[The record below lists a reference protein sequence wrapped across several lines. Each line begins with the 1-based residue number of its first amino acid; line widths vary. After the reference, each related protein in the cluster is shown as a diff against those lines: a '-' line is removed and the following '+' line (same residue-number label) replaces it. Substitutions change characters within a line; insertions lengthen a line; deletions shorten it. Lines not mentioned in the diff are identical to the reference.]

1 MRLPLKRETAELE
14 QRRREG
20 AKQMDKSKVK
30 ILVVDDEQ
38 GLCAGVQ
45 EALRREGYVVD
56 ATTDA
61 PAALKLA
68 EQRLYNLVISDIKMP
83 GLSGLELLTR
93 VRAHSRDTLFI
104 LMTAYGTVE
113 SAVEAMKQGAYDYLP
128 KPIDMKRL
136 RALVQK
142 ALEFQAVVAENNELR
157 LRLQTRA
164 EPGLL
169 VGESEAMRAVARLI
183 EEVANSDVTVLI
195 EGESGTGK
203 EIVARS
209 IHAQSARR
217 DRPFISVNCAA
228 LAEQLLE
235 AELFG
240 HVKGAFTG
248 AVANK
253 PGRFQL
259 ADGGTLFLDEIG
271 DLSPKG
277 QGDLLRVLEDG
288 AFRMVGGS
296 ELIRVNVRVIAAT
309 NKKLQEAVAEGK
321 FREDLFYRL
330 QIVPI
335 VMPPLRERAED
346 IPLLVERFFEQF
358 AAKHK
363 RRRKRMSAEAL
374 QLCQRF
380 PWPGNVRQLRNVIE
394 RLVIT
399 CREVEVEVDA
409 SAGFPA
415 RLRPQHD
422 HLHRAAGHAAG
433 GGGEAADPPDA
444 DARDEQPRGSRAGAG
459 HQPPRAAIQ
468 AQAVRA
474 AGKPGHSHPARR
486 GTGPGALVLNRANNQ
501 HTGRRMR
508 ACDKPPVGRVPSR
521 GAIAAAKRWNSLNDQ
536 AGGTGK
542 SRLRVCSGT
551 TAVP

>member
-1 MRLPLKRETAELE
+1 
-14 QRRREG
+14 
-20 AKQMDKSKVK
+20 MDKSNIK

-38 GLCAGVQ
+38 GLCAGIQ
-45 EALRREGYVVD
+45 EALRRENYHVD
-56 ATTDA
+56 ATSES
-61 PAALKLA
+61 PVALKLA
-68 EQRLYNLVISDIKMP
+68 RERLYNLVISDIKMP
-83 GLSGLELLTR
+83 GLSGLELLEQ
-93 VRAHSRDTLFI
+93 VRAMHRDTLFI

-113 SAVEAMKQGAYDYLP
+113 NAVEAMKQGAYDYLP
-128 KPIDMKRL
+128 KPLDMRRL
-136 RALVQK
+136 RALVEK
-142 ALEFQAVVAENNELR
+142 ALQFQAVVAENNELR
-157 LRLQTRA
+157 LRLKSRA
-164 EPGLL
+164 EPSLL
-169 VGESEAMRAVARLI
+169 VGDSEAMRGIGRLI
-183 EEVANSDVTVLI
+183 EEVADSEVTVLI

-209 IHAQSARR
+209 IHQQSARC

-309 NKKLQEAVAEGK
+309 NKKLPEAVKDGK

-346 IPLLVERFFEQF
+346 IPLLVDRFFEHF
-358 AAKHK
+358 TAKHK
-363 RRRKRMSAEAL
+363 RRRKRISAEAL

-399 CREVEVEVDA
+399 CREAVVDVPHLPDFLRDYDRRTTTFTVRPGTPLAEVEKMLIRQTLTHVT
-409 SAGFPA
+409 SN
-415 RLRPQHD
+415 RE
-422 HLHRAAGHAAG
+422 
-433 GGGEAADPPDA
+433 EAAKALGISRRALQYKLKQYGLLEGNESEGVKDDA
-444 DARDEQPRGSRAGAG
+444 NPEA
-459 HQPPRAAIQ
+459 
-468 AQAVRA
+468 
-474 AGKPGHSHPARR
+474 
-486 GTGPGALVLNRANNQ
+486 
-501 HTGRRMR
+501 
-508 ACDKPPVGRVPSR
+508 
-521 GAIAAAKRWNSLNDQ
+521 
-536 AGGTGK
+536 
-542 SRLRVCSGT
+542 
-551 TAVP
+551 

>member
-1 MRLPLKRETAELE
+1 
-14 QRRREG
+14 
-20 AKQMDKSKVK
+20 MDKSRIK

-38 GLCAGVQ
+38 GLCAGIQ

-61 PAALKLA
+61 PAARKLA
-68 EQRLYNLVISDIKMP
+68 EERLYNLVISDIRMP
-83 GLSGLELLTR
+83 GLSGLDLLSQ
-93 VRAHSRDTLFI
+93 VRARTRDTLFI

-128 KPIDMKRL
+128 KPLDMKRL
-136 RALVQK
+136 RALVEK

-157 LRLQTRA
+157 LRLETRA
-164 EPGLL
+164 EPSLL
-169 VGESEAMRAVARLI
+169 VGESESMRAIARLV
-183 EEVANSDVTVLI
+183 EEVAHSEVTVLI

-209 IHAQSARR
+209 IHLRSARR
-217 DRPFISVNCAA
+217 DKPFISVNCAA

-277 QGDLLRVLEDG
+277 QGDLLHVLEES
-288 AFRMVGGS
+288 AFRMLGGS
-296 ELIRVNVRVIAAT
+296 ELIHVNVRVITAT
-309 NKKLQEAVAEGK
+309 NKRLQEAVEAGK

-346 IPLLVERFFEQF
+346 IPLLSERFFEHF
-358 AAKHK
+358 CAKHK
-363 RRRKRMSAEAL
+363 RRRKRLSPEAL

-380 PWPGNVRQLRNVIE
+380 PWPGNVRQLRNTIE

-399 CREVEVEVDA
+399 CRESVVKVEHLPDFLRDYDRKLTTFTVRPGTPLAEVEKMLIRQTLTHVTSNREEA
-409 SAGFPA
+409 ARTLGISRRALQYKLKHYGLLELQGERKSPA
-415 RLRPQHD
+415 RT
-422 HLHRAAGHAAG
+422 RA
-433 GGGEAADPPDA
+433 PVN
-444 DARDEQPRGSRAGAG
+444 REQ
-459 HQPPRAAIQ
+459 
-468 AQAVRA
+468 
-474 AGKPGHSHPARR
+474 
-486 GTGPGALVLNRANNQ
+486 
-501 HTGRRMR
+501 
-508 ACDKPPVGRVPSR
+508 
-521 GAIAAAKRWNSLNDQ
+521 
-536 AGGTGK
+536 
-542 SRLRVCSGT
+542 
-551 TAVP
+551 

>member
-1 MRLPLKRETAELE
+1 
-14 QRRREG
+14 
-20 AKQMDKSKVK
+20 MDKTKIK

-38 GLCAGVQ
+38 GLCAGLQ
-45 EALRREGYVVD
+45 EALRREGYLVD
-56 ATTDA
+56 ALTD
-61 PAALKLA
+61 PNAALKQA
-68 EQRLYNLVISDIKMP
+68 QQRLYNLVISDIKMP
-83 GLSGLELLTR
+83 GLSGLDLLTQ
-93 VRAHSRDTLFI
+93 VRTHHRDTLFI

-113 SAVEAMKQGAYDYLP
+113 NAVEAMKQGAYDYLP

-136 RALVQK
+136 RALVEK

-157 LRLQTRA
+157 LRLQTRS
-164 EPGLL
+164 EPSLL
-169 VGESEAMRAVARLI
+169 VGDSEPMRAVARLI

-203 EIVARS
+203 EIVARA
-209 IHAQSARR
+209 IHLQSARR
-217 DRPFISVNCAA
+217 EKPFISVNCAA

-277 QGDLLRVLEDG
+277 QGDLLRVLEDS

-309 NKKLQEAVAEGK
+309 NKRLQESVTEGK

-330 QIVPI
+330 QIVP
-335 VMPPLRERAED
+335 VLMPPLRERAED
-346 IPLLVERFFEQF
+346 IPLLIERFFESF
-358 AAKHK
+358 TAKHK
-363 RRRKRMSAEAL
+363 RRRKRMSTDAL

-380 PWPGNVRQLRNVIE
+380 PWPGNVRQLRNMIE

-399 CREVEVEVDA
+399 CREPVVDVEHLPDFLRDYDRNTTTFTVRPGTPLAEVEKMLIRQTLTHVT
-409 SAGFPA
+409 SN
-415 RLRPQHD
+415 RE
-422 HLHRAAGHAAG
+422 
-433 GGGEAADPPDA
+433 EAAKA
-444 DARDEQPRGSRAGAG
+444 LGISRRALQYKLKQYGLLNGGS
-459 HQPPRAAIQ
+459 QQ
-468 AQAVRA
+468 T
-474 AGKPGHSHPARR
+474 S
-486 GTGPGALVLNRANNQ
+486 
-501 HTGRRMR
+501 
-508 ACDKPPVGRVPSR
+508 
-521 GAIAAAKRWNSLNDQ
+521 
-536 AGGTGK
+536 
-542 SRLRVCSGT
+542 
-551 TAVP
+551 

>member
-1 MRLPLKRETAELE
+1 
-14 QRRREG
+14 
-20 AKQMDKSKVK
+20 MDKSKVK

-38 GLCAGVQ
+38 GLCAGLQ
-45 EALRREGYVVD
+45 EALRREGYMVD
-56 ATTDA
+56 AMTDST
-61 PAALKLA
+61 AALKLTEA
-68 EQRLYNLVISDIKMP
+68 RLYNLVISDIKMP
-83 GLSGLELLTR
+83 GLSGLELFAR
-93 VRAHSRDTLFI
+93 VREHSRDTLFI

-136 RALVQK
+136 RSLVQK

-164 EPGLL
+164 ETGLL
-169 VGESEAMRAVARLI
+169 VGECESMRAVARLI

-209 IHAQSARR
+209 IHVQSTRR
-217 DRPFISVNCAA
+217 ERPFISVNCAA

-309 NKKLQEAVAEGK
+309 NKKLHEAVGAGK

-346 IPLLVERFFEQF
+346 IPLLIERFFEQF
-358 AAKHK
+358 TAKHK
-363 RRRKRMSAEAL
+363 RRRKTMSAEAL

-394 RLVIT
+394 RVVIT
-399 CREVEVEVDA
+399 CPGVEVGVSQLPDFLREYDRKATTFTVRPGTPLAEVEKLLI
-409 SAGFPA
+409 
-415 RLRPQHD
+415 RQTLT
-422 HLHRAAGHAAG
+422 HLTSNRE
-433 GGGEAADPPDA
+433 EAARA
-444 DARDEQPRGSRAGAG
+444 LGISR
-459 HQPPRAAIQ
+459 RALQ
-468 AQAVRA
+468 YKLKEY
-474 AGKPGHSHPARR
+474 GLLEGE
-486 GTGPGALVLNRANNQ
+486 G
-501 HTGRRMR
+501 
-508 ACDKPPVGRVPSR
+508 R
-521 GAIAAAKRWNSLNDQ
+521 GAE
-536 AGGTGK
+536 
-542 SRLRVCSGT
+542 
-551 TAVP
+551 